1 MMTDK
6 TRCGVIF
13 CPKQGVFYRDKK
25 REKIEQLLAAN
36 NVEYD
41 WVEAESSERV
51 RHLVKMFVNNDY
63 RTIVL
68 VGGDTALNDFVN
80 TLMLFEASVIEQI
93 AFSVIPYGVMNDF
106 AHFWGAREGNE
117 DKIIKALKQRRI
129 RRIDVGKV
137 TYVNKKGERCRRY
150 FLNCVNIGFIS
161 SIMNLRRKTRA
172 LLCSRT
178 LSFFA
183 SFVLMIFQ
191 RMDYKM
197 KLKINNEQIVRK
209 VMTVCVGNATGYGQ
223 TPNAVPYNGALD
235 VSVVSHP
242 EITQLFEGIY
252 LFLRGKFLN
261 HRSVHPYRTDRVE
274 VFETGNAPVSVDGR
288 LMNSPLGSFSI
299 IVEQE
304 KLQFII
310 PD

>member
-1 MMTDK
+1 MTDK
-6 TRCGVIF
+6 TRWGVIF
-13 CPKQGVFYRDKK
+13 CPKQGLFAREKK

-36 NVEYD
+36 SVEYD

-63 RTIVL
+63 QTLVL
-68 VGGDTALNDFVN
+68 VGGDTALNDLVN
-80 TLMLFEASVIEQI
+80 TLMLFDESVTERL

-129 RRIDVGKV
+129 RRIDVGKIS
-137 TYVNKKGERCRRY
+137 YVNKKGERCRRY
-150 FLNCVNIGFIS
+150 FLNCVNIGFIAA
-161 SIMNLRRKTRA
+161 IMNLRRKTRA
-172 LLCSRT
+172 LLYSRA

-183 SFVLMIFQ
+183 SFLLMIFQ

-197 KLKINNEQIVRK
+197 KLKINNEQIARK
-209 VMTVCVGNATGYGQ
+209 VMTLCIGNATGYGQ

-261 HRSVHPYRTDRVE
+261 YRRVYPYRTDRVE
-274 VFETGNAPVSVDGR
+274 VVETGNALVGVDGR
-288 LMNSPLGSFSI
+288 LMNTPVGSFFI
-299 IVEQE
+299 VVEQE

-310 PD
+310 PA